1 MNDDRYLRSIKDLE
15 KVGSKWWPKEV
26 REEAM
31 KVSILQYLLDTQ
43 EKFISLLTLADRNK
57 PEKLFSLIDAS
68 SFEYHLFLKHLIL
81 LTDVGSEPIQRF
93 NASFEEIFPDGKL
106 EFAIGNQKHS
116 YKFTSLPTRGVP
128 NNKKMQSDTL
138 ENLTSPCR
146 NVELCK
152 DLIMFLIYG
161 AASTTPRTAAVLYK
175 CNAFEYLGQEQLII
189 REGVKKNSYRKFWH
203 DDVMD
208 ERWQMSQW
216 MLRNAFG
223 LS

>member
-1 MNDDRYLRSIKDLE
+1 MNDDRYIRSVKELE
-15 KVGSKWWPKEV
+15 NVGCKWWPKEV
-26 REEAM
+26 RKEAM

-57 PEKLFSLIDAS
+57 PEKLFNLIDAS

-93 NASFEEIFPDGKL
+93 NASFDEIFPDGKL
-106 EFAIGNQKHS
+106 EFAIDKHKYS
-116 YKFTSLPTRGVP
+116 YKFTSLPSRGVP
-128 NNKKMQSDTL
+128 NNKKMQIDTL
-138 ENLTSPCR
+138 ENLSAPCC

-161 AASTTPRTAAVLYK
+161 AASTTARTAAVLYK
-175 CNAFEYLGQEQLII
+175 CNAFEYLGNQELIRSVI
-189 REGVKKNSYRKFWH
+189 KHKSYQKFWH
-203 DDVMD
+203 DSKFN
-208 ERWQMSQW
+208 ERGTMSNW
-216 MLRNAFG
+216 LLRNVFA